1 MPGEG
6 LPLLP
11 LIQLPHGVVP
21 HRPPLFSCG
30 DGGSGG
36 RTEGPVIHGAR
47 HTADAV
53 GPHHAV
59 TGQRAIA
66 LWVARNNLGPVAGHV
81 PG

>member
-1 MPGEG
+1 MS
-6 LPLLP
+6 LLP

-21 HRPPLFSCG
+21 HRLPLLRRGDCG
-30 DGGSGG
+30 GGSG
-36 RTEGPVIHGAR
+36 TKGPVIYGAR

-59 TGQRAIA
+59 AGQRAIT
-66 LWVARNNLGPVAGHV
+66 LWVARDNLSTVAGHV